1 VKISLRL
8 ISILVPLTVV
18 ASARGETTPQV
29 INILYSISVTSK
41 DMLEIAAYN
50 PSELAACTSYLN
62 WPGPNDN
69 VRVIGRDGKE
79 WQYIGLTADPVGRPE
94 SVRIAP
100 HSEATVTLD
109 LRKNYKPVSKDA
121 RIGSVYYGAVF
132 RSC

>member
-1 VKISLRL
+1 MKNALRL
-8 ISILVPLTVV
+8 ISILIPLTAA
-18 ASARGETTPQV
+18 ASARSEAPQV
-29 INILYSISVTSK
+29 INVLYSVSVTSK
-41 DMLEIAAYN
+41 DMLEIGAYN

-79 WQYIGLTADPVGRPE
+79 WQYIGLTADPVGRPDN
-94 SVRIAP
+94 VRIAP

-121 RIGSVYYGAVF
+121 RIGKVYYGAVF
-132 RSC
+132 HSC